1 MVLDFSS
8 NAAYLWALLPEIV
21 LSLWAMLVL
30 LVDVFQKG
38 SRSAPSRPMIAWLSV
53 AGLVA
58 AGAANVWLLTLS
70 EAAGAP
76 GIIALDG
83 FRVFANFIFLIAGLL
98 AIFASMGYLDRH
110 GINRGEF
117 YVLVMFAIVGMMLLG
132 GSRDLMLTFV
142 ALELMSVS
150 IYVLVG
156 FNRADPRSAEAAL
169 KYFLLGAFA
178 SAFFL
183 YGIALTFGATGTV
196 NLVEI
201 STLLAAGTP
210 ALTPLLLAG
219 MAFLAIGFLF
229 KVAAVPFHVWT
240 PDAYDGA
247 PTPVTAL
254 MATGVKAA
262 AFAAFIRV
270 FAVSFG
276 NVSEHWEFIV
286 AALAVV
292 TMLGANLVALTQGS
306 VKRMLAYSSI
316 AHAGYLLVAVVS
328 TNSIGAAAFL
338 FYLLVYTVMTAGAFG
353 IVIANAR
360 GASERVSL
368 DDYAGL
374 GWQQPLLG
382 AAFTVFLL
390 SLAGFPLTGGFIGK
404 LYILRA
410 ALLADYLWLAVVLVL
425 ASLISY
431 FYYLRVIIVM
441 YMRPAA
447 SETAHAGLS
456 LTAPARAAIA
466 VAAVAVLLLFFYP
479 APILDAAQQSVA
491 ALFMP
496 VDTFFGLRP

>member
-1 MVLDFSS
+1 MVLDFTS

-38 SRSAPSRPMIAWLSV
+38 SRSEPSRPIVAWLAV
-53 AGLVA
+53 AGIVVTAVA
-58 AGAANVWLLTLS
+58 NGWLLTLS
-70 EAAGAP
+70 ETGAP
-76 GIIALDG
+76 GMVAIDG
-83 FRVFANFIFLIAGLL
+83 FRVFANFVFLIAALMAML
-98 AIFASMGYLDRH
+98 ISMGYLDRH
-110 GINRGEF
+110 DLNRGEF
-117 YVLVMFAIVGMMLLG
+117 YVLIMYAVVGMMIFAG
-132 GSRDLMLTFV
+132 ARDLILMFV

-156 FNRADPRSAEAAL
+156 FNRRDPRSAEGAL

-178 SAFFL
+178 SAIFL

-201 STLLAAGTP
+201 GALVGPGAP
-210 ALTPLLLAG
+210 ATSPLLIPGIAL
-219 MAFLAIGFLF
+219 LAIGFLF
-229 KVAAVPFHVWT
+229 KVAAVPFHVWA

-270 FAVSFG
+270 FVLTFG
-276 NVSEHWEFIV
+276 GISEHWEVVIAGV
-286 AALAVV
+286 AVL
-292 TMLGANLVALTQGS
+292 TMLVANLVALTQGS

-316 AHAGYLLVAVVS
+316 GHAGYLLVAVVAA
-328 TNSIGAAAFL
+328 NALGAAAFL
-338 FYLLVYTVMTAGAFG
+338 FYLLVYTLMTAGAFG

-360 GASERVSL
+360 GTRERVAL
-368 DDYAGL
+368 DDFAGY
-374 GWQQPLLG
+374 GWQQPLMG
-382 AAFTVFLL
+382 AAFSIFLL

-404 LYILRA
+404 LFILQA
-410 ALLADYLWLAVVLVL
+410 AIDAGQQWLAVVLVL

-441 YMRPAA
+441 YMRPAP
-447 SETAHAGLS
+447 SEDEHRALA
-456 LTAPARAAIA
+456 LTAPGRTA
-466 VAAVAVLLLFFYP
+466 VAFAAVAVLILFFWP
-479 APILDAAQQSVA
+479 APVLDAAQQSVA
-491 ALFMP
+491 ALFVP
-496 VDTFFGLRP
+496 LDAFFGLRP